1 MKANIFR
8 IHFVNRSSHIWFYI
22 LTVKHIHTHTPTR
35 KNIGEKK
42 SNTTTK
48 RKNKEKEVLVI
59 FPCKL
64 LGFWSYLLGYDQSYK
79 AYVISIQPIHSEEG
93 DMIYL
98 TEARKGWTLSA
109 IALALCTTYVQ
120 QHPTPAL
127 FKFVNSAGRR
137 FCSVSGL

>member
-1 MKANIFR
+1 MIL
-8 IHFVNRSSHIWFYI
+8 YI
-22 LTVKHIHTHTPTR
+22 NSQTHTHPHTHTKKHRR
-35 KNIGEKK
+35 KKK

-79 AYVISIQPIHSEEG
+79 AYVISIQPIHSEEC

-98 TEARKGWTLSA
+98 TEARK
-109 IALALCTTYVQ
+109 
-120 QHPTPAL
+120 
-127 FKFVNSAGRR
+127 R
-137 FCSVSGL
+137 